1 IAGICNSGSPMAGL
15 IHLLRGINIL
25 VPRNMQ
31 KAAGFYNTMLAS
43 DEPAVI
49 VESLNGYRRKEKLP
63 VNLGEFKTPVGKVE
77 VVREGSDITLVSY
90 GSTFRIV
97 LEAAED
103 LAEVGIDAEVI
114 DIQSLIPF
122 DLDHD
127 IA

>member
-1 IAGICNSGSPMAGL
+1 KGRQKAPVIIRTRGHRLEGIWHSGSPMAGL
-15 IHLLRGINIL
+15 IHLLRGVNIL

-63 VNLGEFKTPVGKVE
+63 TNLGEFKTPVGQVE

-97 LEAAED
+97 LAAAEE
-103 LAEVGIDAEVI
+103 LAEVG
-114 DIQSLIPF
+114 
-122 DLDHD
+122 
-127 IA
+127 